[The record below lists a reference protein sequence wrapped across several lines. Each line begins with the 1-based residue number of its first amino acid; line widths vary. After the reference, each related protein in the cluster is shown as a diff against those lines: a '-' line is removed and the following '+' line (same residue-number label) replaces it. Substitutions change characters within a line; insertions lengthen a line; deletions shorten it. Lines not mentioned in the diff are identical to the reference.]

1 MNQQSTGN
9 EEAYYQAQGNT
20 VRERLLDALKI
31 DLLGPETPEEE
42 LTQSPASRYLI
53 GMLAP
58 RGTRLSP
65 SEDEGAASTVDE
77 DDDQESGPRVAQ
89 QLVPSSIGLS
99 FIVDSNCDSVDV
111 RANWGEYRKDE
122 ITEGPS
128 VEPEDATDID
138 TDDDPDTTATTKH
151 RTYKWRRTAFDETK
165 KLSFSQRTGNA
176 EVSPGASLEWL
187 IETMEGTRVVSVFL
201 VNTRSAPDERRP
213 PDEDWMYQPELSITG
228 DGPVFLS
235 RRLHRDDPDTDP
247 DVASADLIYR
257 RRLEFAVGHGVAVS
271 WDLAQDLDRA
281 ARIFTTMVPS
291 REVRTVRGPSE
302 VPTLSMDQL
311 GQARSPEEM
320 QSYLEPL
327 LDAYA
332 EWIVHRKSEVSEISS
347 PDNVVALDHIAAQEQ
362 SLERMRSGLRSLSE
376 PHAFE
381 AFRFANRAMAMQ
393 RRTTVRVLT
402 RRRGDTVPADNQIA
416 ASWRPFQVGFILQ
429 ALTSLVDP
437 SHSDRNMADLLW
449 YPTGGGKTEAYLGLT
464 AFTFALRR
472 LKNDDDRYDWRAG
485 TAVLMRYTLR
495 LLTIQQFQRA
505 LTLVCACDL
514 LRMEDED
521 KWGSERFTIGLWVG
535 QSVTPNSYEDA
546 REALEHL
553 KNDRRVFGGSPYVVL
568 YCPWCGEDISHTNY
582 VSDNDLH
589 RTLIKCPGGNCPFGA
604 RNSEFGLPALV
615 VDQEIYREPPSLVLA
630 TVDKF
635 AQMAWNGRIRAL
647 FGKVNRRCP
656 RHGFIVQGES
666 HANSHFET
674 AGLPSAVVQN
684 LQLPLAPPDLII
696 QDELHLISGPMG
708 SLVGIYET
716 AIDGLSTRNTEE
728 GPIRPKVVAST
739 ATVRRAQSQ
748 IRALF
753 DRDAEIFP
761 PLGIDASDS
770 FFAVEDETTP
780 GRLYVGVFGP
790 GKSIKTTLVRTY
802 SALLSR
808 AKFEFENA
816 LETDPNSKDVDVAD
830 AYMTLVGYFNS
841 LRELGG
847 VLRLL
852 DDDVPA
858 RLRVLN
864 RRNFGPQRRLFE
876 KDRELTSRRAS
887 SEIADTLEALDRTF
901 KSIEAGAYPIDVLL
915 ASNMISVGVD
925 IDRLGLMVVSA
936 QPKTSAEYIQ
946 ATSRV
951 GRTHPGL
958 IIEVY
963 NWIRPRDISHYERF
977 AHYHDTFYR
986 HVEATSVTPFS
997 ERARDRALRGVLA
1010 SFVRQDVP
1018 GMGIPEASAGSF
1030 DQSQDRVQEIVEAIR
1045 DRSFRVTGNDNVADE
1060 TGRLTKSLAE
1070 HWDNLARADEGLVYS
1085 VRGVPSTGRRV
1096 REGVRPPGV
1105 LLKPMERT
1113 AASGEWPVAGSLREV
1128 EEEVDIVLLQ
1138 DQED

>member
-1 MNQQSTGN
+1 MSQQLTGN
-9 EEAYYQAQGNT
+9 EQTYYEAEGKT

-31 DLLGPETPEEE
+31 DLLGPETQYEE
-42 LTQSPASRYLI
+42 LSQSPASRYLI

-58 RGTRLSP
+58 RGTRLLP

-77 DDDQESGPRVAQ
+77 DDEQETGPRVAQ

-99 FIVDSNCDSVDV
+99 FIVAANCDSVDV
-111 RANWGEYRKDE
+111 RASWGEYKKEE
-122 ITEGPS
+122 IAGRPA
-128 VEPEDATDID
+128 VEPEDAADIN
-138 TDDDPDTTATTKH
+138 TDDDPNTTASTKH
-151 RTYKWRRTAFDETK
+151 KTYKWRRTAFNETK
-165 KLSFSQRTGNA
+165 EMSFSQRTGNA

-187 IETMEGTRVVSVFL
+187 IDNLDGRRVVSVFL
-201 VNTRSAPDERRP
+201 VNTRTAPDDRRP
-213 PDEDWMYQPELSITG
+213 ADEDWMYQPELSITG
-228 DGPVFLS
+228 DGPVFFP
-235 RRLHRDDPDTDP
+235 RRLDRDSPDTDP
-247 DVASADLIYR
+247 DIASADLIYR
-257 RRLEFAVGHGVAVS
+257 QRLEFAVGHGVAVS
-271 WDLAQDLDRA
+271 WDSAQDQTRTE
-281 ARIFTTMVPS
+281 RIFTTMVPS
-291 REVRTVRGPSE
+291 REVRTVRGPTDA
-302 VPTLSMDQL
+302 PPLSMDLL
-311 GQARSPEEM
+311 GQAESPEEM
-320 QSYLEPL
+320 QSYLKPL
-327 LDAYA
+327 LDAYS
-332 EWIVHRKSEVSEISS
+332 EWIARQKIEVDEIPS
-347 PDNVVALDHIAAQEQ
+347 PDNIVALDHIMAQEQ
-362 SLERMRSGLRSLSE
+362 SLERMRSGLGSLSE
-376 PHAFE
+376 PRAFE

-393 RRTTVRVLT
+393 RRTTVRVLS
-402 RRRGDTVPADNQIA
+402 RRRGDIVPTDQQIA

-437 SHSDRNMADLLW
+437 SHPDREVADLLW

-472 LKNDDDRYDWRAG
+472 LQSDDRYDWSAG

-505 LTLVCACDL
+505 LTLVCACEL
-514 LRMEDED
+514 LRMQDVD
-521 KWGSERFTIGLWVG
+521 RWGMERFTIGLWVG
-535 QSVTPNSYEDA
+535 QSVTPNSYEDS
-546 REALEHL
+546 REALEYL
-553 KNDRRVFGGSPYVVL
+553 KNDQRVFGGSPYQIL
-568 YCPWCGEDISHTNY
+568 YCPWCGEDISHTSY
-582 VSDNDLH
+582 VADDDLQ
-589 RTLIKCPGGNCPFGA
+589 RTLIKCPAGDCEFSAQNA
-604 RNSEFGLPALV
+604 EFGLPALV

-647 FGKVNRRCP
+647 FGRVDRRCP
-656 RHGFIVQGES
+656 RHGFVVHGDNHAGS
-666 HANSHFET
+666 HRET
-674 AGLPSAVVQN
+674 AGLPPAFVQN
-684 LQLPLAPPDLII
+684 LTLPLAPPDLII

-708 SLVGIYET
+708 SLVGIYEAVVDGMST
-716 AIDGLSTRNTEE
+716 KRFDDGLV
-728 GPIRPKVVAST
+728 RPKIVAST
-739 ATVRRAQSQ
+739 ATVRRAQTQ

-753 DRDAEIFP
+753 DREAEIFP

-770 FFAVEDETTP
+770 FFAVEDEGRP

-802 SALLSR
+802 SSLLSR

-816 LETDPNSKDVDVAD
+816 VSADPDGMDVDVAD

-864 RRNFGPQRRLFE
+864 RRNFGPHRLLYE

-901 KSIEAGAYPIDVLL
+901 KAREAGAYPIDVLL

-936 QPKTSAEYIQ
+936 QPKTTAEYIQ

-951 GRTHPGL
+951 GRMHPGL

-1010 SFVRQDVP
+1010 SFVRQAVR
-1018 GMGIPEASAGSF
+1018 GMAMPEASAGSF
-1030 DQSQDRVQEIVEAIR
+1030 DQSLNGVQEIVASLR
-1045 DRSFRVTGNDNVADE
+1045 NRSYRVTDNENVADE
-1060 TGRLTKSLAE
+1060 TGLLIKSLTDD
-1070 HWDNLARADEGLVYS
+1070 WDSRAHADGGLVYS
-1085 VRGVPSTGRRV
+1085 VRGLPSTGRRA

-1113 AASGEWPVAGSLREV
+1113 AATGVWPVASSLREV
-1128 EEEVDIVLLQ
+1128 EEEVDVVLLQ
-1138 DQED
+1138 DQEE

>member
-1 MNQQSTGN
+1 MNQQSTGK
-9 EEAYYQAQGNT
+9 EQTYYQAQGNT
-20 VRERLLDALKI
+20 VRERLLDSLKI
-31 DLLGPETPEEE
+31 DLLGPETPDEA
-42 LTQSPASRYLI
+42 LSQSPASRYLI

-58 RGTRLSP
+58 RGTRLLP
-65 SEDEGAASTVDE
+65 SEDEVAASTVDG

-99 FIVDSNCDSVDV
+99 FIVASNCDSVDV
-111 RANWGEYRKDE
+111 RASWGEYKKEE
-122 ITEGPS
+122 IAGGPA
-128 VEPEDATDID
+128 VEPEDAADIN
-138 TDDDPDTTATTKH
+138 TDDDPNTTATTKH
-151 RTYKWRRTAFDETK
+151 KTYKWRRTAFDETK

-187 IETMEGTRVVSVFL
+187 IDTLNGRRVVSVFL
-201 VNTRSAPDERRP
+201 VNTRTAPDDRRP
-213 PDEDWMYQPELSITG
+213 ADEDWMYQPELSITG
-228 DGPVFLS
+228 DGAVFLP
-235 RRLHRDDPDTDP
+235 RRLDRDSSDTDP
-247 DVASADLIYR
+247 DIASADLIYR
-257 RRLEFAVGHGVAVS
+257 RRLEFAVGHGVAVG
-271 WDLAQDLDRA
+271 WDSAQDQTRA
-281 ARIFTTMVPS
+281 DRIFTTMVPS
-291 REVRTVRGPSE
+291 REVRTVRGPTD
-302 VPTLSMDQL
+302 VPTPSMDRL
-311 GQARSPEEM
+311 AQAESSEEM
-320 QSYLEPL
+320 QSYLQPL

-332 EWIVHRKSEVSEISS
+332 EWIARRKTEVDEIPS
-347 PDNVVALDHIAAQEQ
+347 PDNIVALDHIMAQEQ
-362 SLERMRSGLRSLSE
+362 SLERMRSGLRTLSE
-376 PHAFE
+376 PRAFE

-393 RRTTVRVLT
+393 RRTTVRVLS
-402 RRRGDTVPADNQIA
+402 RRRGDTVPPDEQIP

-437 SHSDRNMADLLW
+437 SHPDREVADLLW

-472 LKNDDDRYDWRAG
+472 LQNDDRYDWSAG

-505 LTLVCACDL
+505 LTLVCACEL
-514 LRMEDED
+514 LRMQDVD
-521 KWGSERFTIGLWVG
+521 KWGVERFTIGLWVG
-535 QSVTPNSYEDA
+535 QSVTPNTYEDS
-546 REALEHL
+546 REALEYL
-553 KNDRRVFGGSPYVVL
+553 KNDRLVFSGSPYQVL
-568 YCPWCGEDISHTNY
+568 YCPWCGEDISPTNY
-582 VSDNDLH
+582 VGEDDLQ
-589 RTLIKCPGGNCPFGA
+589 RTLIKCPAEDCPFGA
-604 RNSEFGLPALV
+604 RNSEFGIPALV
-615 VDQEIYREPPSLVLA
+615 VDREIYREPPSLVLA

-647 FGKVNRRCP
+647 FGRVDRRCP
-656 RHGFIVQGES
+656 RHGFFVQGES
-666 HANSHFET
+666 HAGRHRET

-684 LQLPLAPPDLII
+684 LALPLAPPDLII

-708 SLVGIYET
+708 SLVGIYE
-716 AIDGLSTRNTEE
+716 AVIDGMSTKRFDEE
-728 GPIRPKVVAST
+728 LVRPKIVAST
-739 ATVRRAQSQ
+739 ATVRRAQTQ

-770 FFAVEDETTP
+770 FFAVEDEGRP

-802 SALLSR
+802 SSLLSR

-816 LETDPNSKDVDVAD
+816 VSADPEGMDVDVAD

-864 RRNFGPQRRLFE
+864 RRNFGPHRLLYE

-887 SEIADTLEALDRTF
+887 SEIADTLKALDRTF
-901 KSIEAGAYPIDVLL
+901 KAREAGAYPIDVLL

-936 QPKTSAEYIQ
+936 QPKTTAEYIQ

-1010 SFVRQDVP
+1010 SFVRQGVP
-1018 GMGIPEASAGSF
+1018 GMAMPEASAGSF
-1030 DQSQDRVQEIVEAIR
+1030 DQSLNGVQEIVASLR
-1045 DRSFRVTGNDNVADE
+1045 DRSYRVTDNENVADE
-1060 TGRLTKSLAE
+1060 TELLIKSLTDDWNIRSHAE
-1070 HWDNLARADEGLVYS
+1070 GGLVYS
-1085 VRGVPSTGRRV
+1085 VRGVPSTGRGV
-1096 REGVRPPGV
+1096 KEGVRPPGV

-1113 AASGEWPVAGSLREV
+1113 AATGAWPVAGSLREV
-1128 EEEVDIVLLQ
+1128 EEEVDVVLLQ
-1138 DQED
+1138 DQEE

>member
-1 MNQQSTGN
+1 MNQQLTGN
-9 EEAYYQAQGNT
+9 EQTYYEAEGDT
-20 VRERLLDALKI
+20 VRERLLNALKV
-31 DLLGPETPEEE
+31 DLLGPETPDEA
-42 LTQSPASRYLI
+42 LSQSPASRYLI

-58 RGTRLSP
+58 RGTRLLP

-99 FIVDSNCDSVDV
+99 FIVASNCDSVDV
-111 RANWGEYRKDE
+111 RASWGEYKKEE
-122 ITEGPS
+122 IAGGPA
-128 VEPEDATDID
+128 VEPEDAADIN
-138 TDDDPDTTATTKH
+138 TDDDPNTTATTKH
-151 RTYKWRRTAFDETK
+151 KTYKWRRTAFDETK

-187 IETMEGTRVVSVFL
+187 IDTLNGRRVVSVFL
-201 VNTRSAPDERRP
+201 VNTRTAPDDRRP
-213 PDEDWMYQPELSITG
+213 ADEDWMYQPELSITG
-228 DGPVFLS
+228 DGPVFFP
-235 RRLHRDDPDTDP
+235 RRLDRDSPDTDP
-247 DVASADLIYR
+247 DMASADLIYR
-257 RRLEFAVGHGVAVS
+257 RRLEFAVGHGVAVG
-271 WDLAQDLDRA
+271 WDSAQDLTRA
-281 ARIFTTMVPS
+281 DRIFTTMVPS
-291 REVRTVRGPSE
+291 REVRTVRGPID
-302 VPTLSMDQL
+302 VPPLSMDRL
-311 GQARSPEEM
+311 GQSESPEEM
-320 QSYLEPL
+320 QSYLKPL
-327 LDAYA
+327 VDAYA
-332 EWIVHRKSEVSEISS
+332 EWITLRKSEVDQIPS
-347 PDNVVALDHIAAQEQ
+347 PDNVSALDHIMAQEQ
-362 SLERMRSGLRSLSE
+362 SLERMRSGLGSLSE
-376 PHAFE
+376 PRAFE

-393 RRTTVRVLT
+393 RRTTVRVLS
-402 RRRGDTVPADNQIA
+402 RRRGETVPTDEQIA
-416 ASWRPFQVGFILQ
+416 ASWRPFQIGFILQ

-437 SHSDRNMADLLW
+437 SHPDREVADLLW

-464 AFTFALRR
+464 AFIFALRR
-472 LKNDDDRYDWRAG
+472 LQNDDRYDWSAG

-505 LTLVCACDL
+505 LTLVCACEL
-514 LRMEDED
+514 LRMQDVD
-521 KWGSERFTIGLWVG
+521 KWGVERFTIGLWVG
-535 QSVTPNSYEDA
+535 QSVTPNSYEDS
-546 REALEHL
+546 RDALGYL
-553 KNDRRVFGGSPYVVL
+553 KNDQRVFGGSPYQVL
-568 YCPWCGEDISHTNY
+568 YCPWCGEDISYTNY
-582 VSDNDLH
+582 VADDDLQ
-589 RTLIKCPGGNCPFGA
+589 RTLIKCPAGDCAFGA
-604 RNSEFGLPALV
+604 RNAEFGLPALV
-615 VDQEIYREPPSLVLA
+615 VDQEIYREPPSVVLA

-647 FGKVNRRCP
+647 FGRVDRRCP
-656 RHGFIVQGES
+656 RHGFIVHGDN
-666 HANSHFET
+666 HAGRHRET
-674 AGLPSAVVQN
+674 AGLPPAVVQN
-684 LQLPLAPPDLII
+684 LTLPLAPPDLII

-708 SLVGIYET
+708 SLVGIYE
-716 AIDGLSTRNTEE
+716 AVIDGMSTKSSEE
-728 GPIRPKVVAST
+728 GHIRPKVVAST
-739 ATVRRAQSQ
+739 ATVRRAQTQ

-770 FFAVEDETTP
+770 FFAVEDEGRP

-816 LETDPNSKDVDVAD
+816 VSADPEGTDVDVAD

-858 RLRVLN
+858 RLRVLS
-864 RRNFGPQRRLFE
+864 RRNFGPHRILYE

-901 KSIEAGAYPIDVLL
+901 KAREAGAYPIDVLL

-936 QPKTSAEYIQ
+936 QPKTTAEYIQ

-986 HVEATSVTPFS
+986 HVEATSVTPYS

-1010 SFVRQDVP
+1010 SFVRQGVP
-1018 GMGIPEASAGSF
+1018 GMAMPEASAGSF
-1030 DQSQDRVQEIVEAIR
+1030 DQSLNEVQEIVASLR
-1045 DRSFRVTGNDNVADE
+1045 NRSYRVTNNENVAEE
-1060 TGRLTKSLAE
+1060 TGLLIKNLTDDWSIRAHAE
-1070 HWDNLARADEGLVYS
+1070 GGLVYS
-1085 VRGVPSTGRRV
+1085 ERGVPSTGRGV
-1096 REGVRPPGV
+1096 KEGVRPPGV
-1105 LLKPMERT
+1105 LLKRMERT
-1113 AASGEWPVAGSLREV
+1113 AATGAWPVANSLREV
-1128 EEEVDIVLLQ
+1128 EEEVDVVLLQ
-1138 DQED
+1138 DQEE

>member
-1 MNQQSTGN
+1 MNQQLTGN
-9 EEAYYQAQGNT
+9 EQTYYEAEGDT
-20 VRERLLDALKI
+20 VRERLLNALKI
-31 DLLGPETPEEE
+31 DLLGPETPDEA
-42 LTQSPASRYLI
+42 LSQSPASRYLV

-58 RGTRLSP
+58 RGTRLLP

-77 DDDQESGPRVAQ
+77 DDDQDSGPRVAQ

-99 FIVDSNCDSVDV
+99 FIVASDCDSVDV
-111 RANWGEYRKDE
+111 RACWGEYKKEE
-122 ITEGPS
+122 IPGGPA
-128 VEPEDATDID
+128 VEPEDAADIN
-138 TDDDPDTTATTKH
+138 TDDDPNTTATTKH
-151 RTYKWRRTAFDETK
+151 KTYKWRRTAFDETK

-187 IETMEGTRVVSVFL
+187 IDTLNGRRVVSVFL
-201 VNTRSAPDERRP
+201 VNTRTAPDDRRP
-213 PDEDWMYQPELSITG
+213 ADEDWMYQPELSITG
-228 DGPVFLS
+228 DGPVFS
-235 RRLHRDDPDTDP
+235 PRRLDRDSPDTDP
-247 DVASADLIYR
+247 DIASADLIYR
-257 RRLEFAVGHGVAVS
+257 LRLEFAVGHGVAVG
-271 WDLAQDLDRA
+271 WDSAQDQTRA
-281 ARIFTTMVPS
+281 DRIFTTMVPS
-291 REVRTVRGPSE
+291 REVRTVRGPTD
-302 VPTLSMDQL
+302 VPTLSMDRL
-311 GQARSPEEM
+311 GQAESPEEM
-320 QSYLEPL
+320 QSYLQPL

-332 EWIVHRKSEVSEISS
+332 EWIARRKTEVDEIPS
-347 PDNVVALDHIAAQEQ
+347 PDNGVALDHIMAQEQ
-362 SLERMRSGLRSLSE
+362 SLKRMRSGLRSLSE
-376 PHAFE
+376 PRAFE

-393 RRTTVRVLT
+393 RRTTVRVLS
-402 RRRGDTVPADNQIA
+402 RRRGDTVPTDEQIA

-437 SHSDRNMADLLW
+437 SHPDREVADLLW

-472 LKNDDDRYDWRAG
+472 LQNDDRYDWSAG

-505 LTLVCACDL
+505 LTLVCACEL
-514 LRMEDED
+514 LRTQDVD
-521 KWGSERFTIGLWVG
+521 KWGMERFTIGLWVG
-535 QSVTPNSYEDA
+535 QSVTPNRYEDS
-546 REALEHL
+546 RDALEYL
-553 KNDRRVFGGSPYVVL
+553 KNGQRVFGGSPYQVL

-582 VSDNDLH
+582 VADDDLQ
-589 RTLIKCPGGNCPFGA
+589 RTLIKCPAGDCAFGA
-604 RNSEFGLPALV
+604 RNAEFGLPALV

-647 FGKVNRRCP
+647 FGRVDRRCP
-656 RHGFIVQGES
+656 RHGFVVNGDNHAGS
-666 HANSHFET
+666 HRET
-674 AGLPSAVVQN
+674 AGLPPAVVQN
-684 LQLPLAPPDLII
+684 LTLPLAPPDLII
-696 QDELHLISGPMG
+696 QDELHLISGPLG
-708 SLVGIYET
+708 SLVGIYE
-716 AIDGLSTRNTEE
+716 AVIDGMSTKRFDDALV
-728 GPIRPKVVAST
+728 RPKIVAST
-739 ATVRRAQSQ
+739 ATVRRAQTQ

-770 FFAVEDETTP
+770 FFAVEDEGRP

-802 SALLSR
+802 SSLLSR

-816 LETDPNSKDVDVAD
+816 VSADPDGVDVDVAD

-864 RRNFGPQRRLFE
+864 RRNFGPHRLLYE

-887 SEIADTLEALDRTF
+887 SEIADTLKALDRTF
-901 KSIEAGAYPIDVLL
+901 KAREAGAYPIDVLL

-936 QPKTSAEYIQ
+936 QPKTTAEYIQ

-951 GRTHPGL
+951 GRMHPGL

-1010 SFVRQDVP
+1010 SFVRQAVP
-1018 GMGIPEASAGSF
+1018 GMAMPEASAGSF
-1030 DQSQDRVQEIVEAIR
+1030 DQSLNGVQDIVASLR
-1045 DRSFRVTGNDNVADE
+1045 NRAYRVTDNENVADE
-1060 TGRLTKSLAE
+1060 TGLLIKSFTDDWNSRAHAE
-1070 HWDNLARADEGLVYS
+1070 GGLVYS
-1085 VRGVPSTGRRV
+1085 VRGVPSTGRGA

-1105 LLKPMERT
+1105 LLKRMERT
-1113 AASGEWPVAGSLREV
+1113 AATGAWPVASSLREV
-1128 EEEVDIVLLQ
+1128 EEEVDVVLLQ
-1138 DQED
+1138 DQEE

>member
-1 MNQQSTGN
+1 MSQQLTGN
-9 EEAYYQAQGNT
+9 EQTYYEAEGDT

-31 DLLGPETPEEE
+31 DLLGPETPNEE
-42 LTQSPASRYLI
+42 LSQSPASRYLI

-58 RGTRLSP
+58 RGTRLLP
-65 SEDEGAASTVDE
+65 SEDEGTASTVDE

-99 FIVDSNCDSVDV
+99 FIVAPNCDSVDV
-111 RANWGEYRKDE
+111 RASWGEYKKE
-122 ITEGPS
+122 EMEGRPA
-128 VEPEDATDID
+128 VEPEDAVDIN
-138 TDDDPDTTATTKH
+138 TDDDPNTTATTKH
-151 RTYKWRRTAFDETK
+151 KTYKWRRTAFNETTE
-165 KLSFSQRTGNA
+165 LSFSQRTGNA

-187 IETMEGTRVVSVFL
+187 VDTLNGRRVVSVFL
-201 VNTRSAPDERRP
+201 VNTRTAPDDRRP
-213 PDEDWMYQPELSITG
+213 ADEDWMYQPELSITG
-228 DGPVFLS
+228 GGPVFFP
-235 RRLHRDDPDTDP
+235 RRLDRDSPDTDP
-247 DVASADLIYR
+247 DIASADLIYR
-257 RRLEFAVGHGVAVS
+257 RRLEFAVGHGVAVG
-271 WDLAQDLDRA
+271 WDSVQDQTRA
-281 ARIFTTMVPS
+281 DRIFTTMVPY
-291 REVRTVRGPSE
+291 REVRTVGGPTD
-302 VPTLSMDQL
+302 VPTLSMDRL
-311 GQARSPEEM
+311 GQAESPEEM
-320 QSYLEPL
+320 QSHLQPL

-332 EWIVHRKSEVSEISS
+332 EWIARRKAEADKIPS
-347 PDNVVALDHIAAQEQ
+347 PDNVVALDHIMAQEQ

-376 PHAFE
+376 PRAFE

-393 RRTTVRVLT
+393 RRTTVRVLR
-402 RRRGDTVPADNQIA
+402 RRRGDTVPTDEQIA

-437 SHSDRNMADLLW
+437 SHPDREVADLLW

-472 LKNDDDRYDWRAG
+472 LQNDDRYDWSAG

-505 LTLVCACDL
+505 LTLVCACEL
-514 LRMEDED
+514 LRTQDVD
-521 KWGSERFTIGLWVG
+521 KWGMERFTIGLWVG
-535 QSVTPNSYEDA
+535 QSVTPNTYADS
-546 REALEHL
+546 REALEYL
-553 KNDRRVFGGSPYVVL
+553 KNDRRVFGGSPYQVL

-582 VSDNDLH
+582 VADDGLQ
-589 RTLIKCPGGNCPFGA
+589 RTLIKCPAGDCAFSA
-604 RNSEFGLPALV
+604 RNAEFGLPALV

-647 FGKVNRRCP
+647 FGRVDRRCP
-656 RHGFIVQGES
+656 RHGFVVQGDS
-666 HANSHFET
+666 HAGRHLET
-674 AGLPSAVVQN
+674 AGLPPAVVQN
-684 LQLPLAPPDLII
+684 LTLPLAPPDLII

-708 SLVGIYET
+708 SLVGIYE
-716 AIDGLSTRNTEE
+716 AVIDGMSTKRFDD
-728 GPIRPKVVAST
+728 GLVRPKIVAST
-739 ATVRRAQSQ
+739 ATVRRAQTQ

-770 FFAVEDETTP
+770 FFAVEDEGRP

-802 SALLSR
+802 SSLLSR

-816 LETDPNSKDVDVAD
+816 VSADPEGMDVDVAD

-864 RRNFGPQRRLFE
+864 RRHFGPHRLLYE

-901 KSIEAGAYPIDVLL
+901 KAREAGAYPIDVLL

-963 NWIRPRDISHYERF
+963 NWVRPRDISHYERF

-997 ERARDRALRGVLA
+997 ERARDRALRGVLT
-1010 SFVRQDVP
+1010 SFVRQGVP
-1018 GMGIPEASAGSF
+1018 GMAMPEASAGSF
-1030 DQSQDRVQEIVEAIR
+1030 DQSLNGVQEIVASLR
-1045 DRSFRVTGNDNVADE
+1045 KRSYRVTDNENVADE
-1060 TGRLTKSLAE
+1060 TELLIKSLTDDWNSRAHAE
-1070 HWDNLARADEGLVYS
+1070 GGLVYS
-1085 VRGVPSTGRRV
+1085 VRGVPSTGRGAK
-1096 REGVRPPGV
+1096 EGVRPPGV

-1113 AASGEWPVAGSLREV
+1113 AATGAWPVAGSLREV
-1128 EEEVDIVLLQ
+1128 EEEVDVVLLQ
-1138 DQED
+1138 DQEE